1 MAWKDR
7 ETTNMHPTVVIS
19 IPILSKLLQFYK
31 LPFKRFIIGKS
42 PTGHSKLSN
51 LNKLR
56 ICMENPPKLLTLFL
70 TFLLKIILL
79 AFMKFEW

>member
-56 ICMENPPKLLTLFL
+56 ICMENPPQASHF
-70 TFLLKIILL
+70 ILNVP
-79 AFMKFEW
+79 F